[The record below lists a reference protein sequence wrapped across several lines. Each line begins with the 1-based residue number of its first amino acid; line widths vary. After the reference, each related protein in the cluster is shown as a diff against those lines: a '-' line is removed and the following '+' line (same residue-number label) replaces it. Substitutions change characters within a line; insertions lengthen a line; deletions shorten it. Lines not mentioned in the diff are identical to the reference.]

1 MLSPTF
7 MKPSLNPLLK
17 SKSLK
22 TKQTEKQRNLQ
33 YCLSSCWVCSQSGGI
48 LLPGVSSL
56 WLQWKFSP
64 GVDILAWTGVITSQ
78 GGEVSKVR
86 RVGLPYGRAESRQH
100 SDNLT
105 RSDLWCWL
113 VDAPGCEIDRKATK
127 FVYEFSKQVL
137 DQMNK
142 SLIWIIRTVS
152 DSPSTNFQIWTSL
165 QTQTSWMK
173 GRPGL
178 LKKTSLHSTK
188 LYCLS
193 FSQPSPKRL
202 VDFSPG

>member
-17 SKSLK
+17 SKCLK

-33 YCLSSCWVCSQSGGI
+33 YCLSFCWVCSQTGGI

-56 WLQWKFSP
+56 WLQWKFST

-86 RVGLPYGRAESRQH
+86 RVGLPYWRAESRQH
-100 SDNLT
+100 SENLT

-127 FVYEFSKQVL
+127 FVCEFSKQVL

-178 LKKTSLHSTK
+178 LKKGLLYTAQNCIVYLSHSLP
-188 LYCLS
+188 
-193 FSQPSPKRL
+193 QR
-202 VDFSPG
+202 GW